1 MRAMRKGVK
10 DVELKHIDI
19 TRLSVSSLNMRG
31 TRKTCDIANILPSV
45 RARGVLVPLIV
56 RECAGSD
63 GECQSGSSAGE
74 HAPTYEILAGKRRYH
89 AALAVIEEGGG
100 IEDLPCAVIEP
111 GDDAAALEASLIEN
125 IARLDPD
132 EMTRCET
139 FTKLVREGRDVE
151 GIALTFGLT
160 ALQVKRTLALGN
172 LIPRLRNLYRADGID
187 AVSLRHL
194 TMASK
199 AKQKEWL
206 ALHDDERA
214 TAPTGSWLKAWL
226 FGGASIP
233 VGVALFDPADYKI
246 EIIAD
251 LFGNEAYFA
260 SSDAFWA
267 LQMPEVENRADQ
279 YRDAGWAEIVVMP
292 KGEAFHSW
300 EHSACSK
307 AKGGRVYVA
316 IGHRG
321 DVTFHEGYVTC
332 KEARRLERDE
342 VLEPVARPEVSSTLN
357 AYIDLHRHAAVR
369 AKLVED
375 AGLSLRVMVAHAVMG
390 SGLWTVR
397 IEPQKAPGDA
407 VAESVEGCLSE
418 SLFDARRREVL
429 ALLGL
434 NAETATVTG
443 SDPDGQGIC
452 GLLTR
457 LIALDDA
464 DVMRVL
470 AVVMGET
477 LDAGTG
483 VIEMLGQHIGLSM
496 ADVWQADDAL
506 LDAVRDREVI
516 GHLLAEVAG
525 HTVAAENAKATSKVQ
540 RGIIRDCLAGANG
553 RVKRDSWV
561 PCWMQFPPS
570 AYTPRGGVGS
580 VDRAQR
586 VMLSPGTEDRAEA
599 EPEEGTD
606 LSEGNLV
613 AIVPTIRPL
622 AA

>member
-1 MRAMRKGVK
+1 M
-10 DVELKHIDI
+10 ELKHIDI

-56 RECAGSD
+56 REICR
-63 GECQSGSSAGE
+63 SGSAVFEGGSATGE
-74 HAPTYEILAGKRRYH
+74 HAPAYEILAGKRRFH
-89 AALAVIEEGGG
+89 AALAVVEEGGG
-100 IEDLPCAVIEP
+100 IEDLPCAVIQR

-139 FTKLVREGRDVE
+139 FTRLVREGRDVD

-214 TAPTGSWLKAWL
+214 TAPTGVCLKAWL

-233 VGVALFDPADYKI
+233 VGAALFDPADYKI

-267 LQMPEVENRADQ
+267 LQMAQVENRAEQ
-279 YRDAGWAEIVVMP
+279 YRDAGWREVVVMAR
-292 KGEAFHSW
+292 GETFHSW
-300 EHSACSK
+300 EHTSCSR

-321 DVTFHEGYVTC
+321 DVTFHEGYVTA
-332 KEARRLERDE
+332 KEARLLERGE
-342 VLEPVARPEVSSTLN
+342 VLEKVVRPEVSSTLN
-357 AYIDLHRHAAVR
+357 SYIDLHRHAAVR

-375 AGLSLRVMVAHAVMG
+375 TGLSLRVMVAHAIIG
-390 SGLWTVR
+390 SGIWAVR
-397 IEPQKAPGDA
+397 IEPQKAPSDA

-434 NAETATVTG
+434 DAEMATVTG
-443 SDPDGQGIC
+443 SDADGKGIC
-452 GLLTR
+452 GLLT
-457 LIALDDA
+457 
-464 DVMRVL
+464 
-470 AVVMGET
+470 G
-477 LDAGTG
+477 
-483 VIEMLGQHIGLSM
+483 
-496 ADVWQADDAL
+496 
-506 LDAVRDREVI
+506 
-516 GHLLAEVAG
+516 
-525 HTVAAENAKATSKVQ
+525 
-540 RGIIRDCLAGANG
+540 
-553 RVKRDSWV
+553 
-561 PCWMQFPPS
+561 
-570 AYTPRGGVGS
+570 
-580 VDRAQR
+580 
-586 VMLSPGTEDRAEA
+586 
-599 EPEEGTD
+599 
-606 LSEGNLV
+606 
-613 AIVPTIRPL
+613 
-622 AA
+622 

>member
-1 MRAMRKGVK
+1 M
-10 DVELKHIDI
+10 ELKHIDI
-19 TRLSVSSLNMRG
+19 TRLTVSSLNMRG
-31 TRKTCDIANILPSV
+31 TRKSCDIANILPSV

-56 RECAGSD
+56 REMVASGSAVSEAGS
-63 GECQSGSSAGE
+63 AAVE
-74 HAPTYEILAGKRRYH
+74 HVPAYEILAGKRRFH
-89 AALAVIEEGGG
+89 AALAVAEESGG

-111 GDDAAALEASLIEN
+111 GDDTAALEASLIEN
-125 IARLDPD
+125 VARLDPD

-139 FTKLVREGRDVE
+139 FTRLVGEGRDVE
-151 GIALTFGLT
+151 GIAQTFGLT

-206 ALHDDERA
+206 ALHNDERA
-214 TAPTGSWLKAWL
+214 TAPTGAWLKSWL

-233 VGVALFDPADYKI
+233 ASAALFDPADYKI

-260 SSDAFWA
+260 RSDAFWT
-267 LQMPEVENRADQ
+267 LQMAQVENRAAQ
-279 YRDAGWAEIVVMP
+279 YRDAGWGEVVVLS
-292 KGEAFHSW
+292 KGQTFHTW

-307 AKGGRVYVA
+307 AKGGRVYIA

-321 DVTFHEGYVTC
+321 DVTFHEGYVTA
-332 KEARRLERDE
+332 KEARRLEMGDA
-342 VLEPVARPEVSSTLN
+342 LEKVVRPEVSSTLN

-375 AGLSLRVMVAHAVMG
+375 TALSLRVMVAHAITG

-397 IEPQKAPGDA
+397 IEGQKAPSDA

-418 SLFDARRREVL
+418 SLFDARRRAVL

-434 NAETATVTG
+434 DAETATVTG
-443 SDPDGQGIC
+443 SDANGQGIC
-452 GLLTR
+452 GLVRR
-457 LIALDDA
+457 LIAMDDG

-477 LDAGTG
+477 LDVSTG
-483 VIEMLGQHIGLSM
+483 LIELLGEHMGIAM
-496 ADVWQADDAL
+496 ADVWRADDAL
-506 LDAVRDREVI
+506 LDAVRDREVM
-516 GHLLAEVAG
+516 GHVLAEVAG
-525 HTVAAENAKATSKVQ
+525 EKVAAENASATTKVQ
-540 RGIIRDCLAGANG
+540 RGIVRDCLTGTNG
-553 RVKRDSWV
+553 RIKRDSWV
-561 PCWMQFPPS
+561 PRWMVFPAS
-570 AYTPRGGVGS
+570 AYTTRGGVGS
-580 VDRAQR
+580 AERGQR
-586 VMLSPGTEDRAEA
+586 MARTEDSGTPEIPETVAGSLDREA
-599 EPEEGTD
+599 LPH
-606 LSEGNLV
+606 
-613 AIVPTIRPL
+613 

>member
-1 MRAMRKGVK
+1 M
-10 DVELKHIDI
+10 ELKHIDI

-56 RECAGSD
+56 RETCRAGSTVFED
-63 GECQSGSSAGE
+63 GSAAGE
-74 HAPTYEILAGKRRYH
+74 HVPAYEILAGKRRFH
-89 AALAVIEEGGG
+89 AALAVVEEGGG

-139 FTKLVREGRDVE
+139 FTRLVREGRDVD

-214 TAPTGSWLKAWL
+214 TAPTGAWLKAWL

-233 VGVALFDPADYKI
+233 VGAALFDVDAYGG

-251 LFGNEAYFA
+251 LFGEDRYFA
-260 SSDAFWA
+260 CAEVFWTA
-267 LQMPEVENRADQ
+267 QTEAIEAKAEA
-279 YRDAGWAEIVVMP
+279 YRDAGWGEVIVMP
-292 KGEAFHSW
+292 KGETFHSW

-321 DVTFHEGYVTC
+321 DVTFHEGYVTA
-332 KEARRLERDE
+332 KEARRLERGE
-342 VLEPVARPEVSSTLN
+342 TLEKVVRPEVSSTLN
-357 AYIDLHRHAAVR
+357 VYIDLHRHAAVR

-375 AGLSLRVMVAHAVMG
+375 TGLSLRVMVAHAIMG

-397 IEPQKAPGDA
+397 IEPQKAPTDA

-418 SLFDARRREVL
+418 SLFDVRRREVL

-434 NAETATVTG
+434 DAETATITG
-443 SDPDGQGIC
+443 SDADGQGIC

-457 LIALDDA
+457 LIAMDDA

-477 LDAGTG
+477 LDIGTG
-483 VIEMLGQHIGLSM
+483 VIELLGQHIGVAM

-525 HTVAAENAKATSKVQ
+525 EQVAAENTKATTKIQ
-540 RGIIRDCLAGANG
+540 RGIIRDCLSGTNG
-553 RVKRDSWV
+553 RAKRESWV
-561 PCWMQFPPS
+561 PRWMAFPAS
-570 AYTPRGGVGS
+570 AYTARGGVGS
-580 VDRAQR
+580 AERAARLAAQ
-586 VMLSPGTEDRAEA
+586 L
-599 EPEEGTD
+599 EPEEAEAGD
-606 LSEGNLV
+606 AVEGQVNDVTVVEAGEGL
-613 AIVPTIRPL
+613 PQ

>member
-1 MRAMRKGVK
+1 M
-10 DVELKHIDI
+10 ELKHIDI

-56 RECAGSD
+56 RETLAVGSAVFEAGSV
-63 GECQSGSSAGE
+63 AGE
-74 HAPTYEILAGKRRYH
+74 HAPAYEILAGKRRFH
-89 AALAVIEEGGG
+89 AALAVVEEGGG

-139 FTKLVREGRDVE
+139 FTQLVREGRDVDA
-151 GIALTFGLT
+151 IALTFGLT

-206 ALHDDERA
+206 ALHDDGRA
-214 TAPTGSWLKAWL
+214 TAPTGAWLKAWL

-233 VGVALFDPADYKI
+233 VGAALFDPADYKI

-267 LQMPEVENRADQ
+267 LQMPEVENRAEQ
-279 YRDAGWAEIVVMP
+279 YRDAGWGEVVVMP
-292 KGEAFHSW
+292 KGETFHSW
-300 EHSACSK
+300 EHSSCSK
-307 AKGGRVYVA
+307 AEGGRVYVA

-321 DVTFHEGYVTC
+321 DVTFHEGYVTAN
-332 KEARRLERDE
+332 EARRLERGE
-342 VLEPVARPEVSSTLN
+342 TLEKVVRPEVSSTLN

-375 AGLSLRVMVAHAVMG
+375 TGLSLRVMVAHAIRG
-390 SGLWTVR
+390 SGLWIVR
-397 IEPQKAPGDA
+397 IEPQKAPSDP

-418 SLFDARRREVL
+418 SLFGARRREVL

-434 NAETATVTG
+434 DGEMATVTG
-443 SDPDGQGIC
+443 SPADGQGIC
-452 GLLTR
+452 GLLTG
-457 LIALDDA
+457 LIAMDDA

-477 LDAGTG
+477 LDVGTG
-483 VIEMLGQHIGLSM
+483 LIELLGQHMGVAM

-506 LDAVRDREVI
+506 LNAVRDREVM

-525 HTVAAENAKATSKVQ
+525 EQVVAENAKATTKVQ
-540 RGIIRDCLAGANG
+540 RGIVRDCLSGTNG
-553 RVKRDSWV
+553 RRKRDSWV
-561 PCWMQFPPS
+561 PRWMVFPAS
-570 AYTPRGGVGS
+570 AYTARGGVGS
-580 VDRAQR
+580 AERAQR
-586 VMLSPGTEDRAEA
+586 IARIEEADEPASEA
-599 EPEEGTD
+599 EMLEPE
-606 LSEGNLV
+606 
-613 AIVPTIRPL
+613 APTTLPQ

>member
-1 MRAMRKGVK
+1 M
-10 DVELKHIDI
+10 ELKHIDI

-56 RECAGSD
+56 REMAA
-63 GECQSGSSAGE
+63 SGSAAFEGESAAGE
-74 HAPTYEILAGKRRYH
+74 HAPAYEILAGKRRFH
-89 AALAVIEEGGG
+89 AALAVVEEGGG

-125 IARLDPD
+125 VARLDPD

-139 FTKLVREGRDVE
+139 FTRLVREGRDVD

-206 ALHDDERA
+206 ELHDDERA
-214 TAPTGSWLKAWL
+214 TAPTGAWLKAWL
-226 FGGASIP
+226 LGGASIP
-233 VGVALFDPADYKI
+233 VGAALFDLDAYAG

-251 LFGNEAYFA
+251 LFGEDRYFA
-260 SSDAFWA
+260 CAEVFWTVQMEAIEARVDA
-267 LQMPEVENRADQ
+267 L
-279 YRDAGWAEIVVMP
+279 RDAGWGEVVIMP
-292 KGEAFHSW
+292 KGETFHSW
-300 EHSACSK
+300 EHTSCSK

-321 DVTFHEGYVTC
+321 DVVFHEGYVTT
-332 KEARRLERDE
+332 KEARRLERGE
-342 VLEPVARPEVSSTLN
+342 TLEKVARPEVSSTLN

-375 AGLSLRVMVAHAVMG
+375 TGLSLRVMVAHAIMG
-390 SGLWTVR
+390 SGLWTMR
-397 IEPQKAPGDA
+397 IEGQKAPSDA

-434 NAETATVTG
+434 DAETATVTG
-443 SDPDGQGIC
+443 SDPDGKGIC

-464 DVMRVL
+464 NVLRVL
-470 AVVMGET
+470 SVVMGET
-477 LDAGTG
+477 LDVGTG
-483 VIEMLGQHIGLSM
+483 LIELLGQHMGIAM
-496 ADVWQADDAL
+496 ADIWQADDAM
-506 LDAVRDREVI
+506 LDTVRDREVM
-516 GHLLAEVAG
+516 GLLLAEVAG
-525 HTVAAENAKATSKVQ
+525 EKVAAENAKATTKVQ
-540 RGIIRDCLAGANG
+540 RGIVRDCLSGTNG

-561 PCWMQFPPS
+561 PRWMAFPAS
-570 AYTPRGGVGS
+570 AYTGRGGVGTAE
-580 VDRAQR
+580 RAAR
-586 VMLSPGTEDRAEA
+586 LANLCDEEEAKAGATNKVEAAPAEA
-599 EPEEGTD
+599 EQALPQ
-606 LSEGNLV
+606 
-613 AIVPTIRPL
+613 

>member
-1 MRAMRKGVK
+1 M
-10 DVELKHIDI
+10 ELKHIDI
-19 TRLSVSSLNMRG
+19 TRLSISSLNMRG
-31 TRKTCDIANILPSV
+31 TRKTCDIDNILPSI

-56 RECAGSD
+56 REMAASGSGVFEAGS
-63 GECQSGSSAGE
+63 GAGE
-74 HAPTYEILAGKRRYH
+74 PAPAYEILAGKRRFH
-89 AALAVIEEGGG
+89 AALAVVEEGGG

-139 FTKLVREGRDVE
+139 FTRLVREGRDVD

-172 LIPRLRNLYRADGID
+172 LTPRLRNLYRVDGID

-214 TAPTGSWLKAWL
+214 TAPTGAWLKAWL

-267 LQMPEVENRADQ
+267 LQMPEIENRAEQ
-279 YRDAGWAEIVVMP
+279 YRDAGWGEVVVMP
-292 KGEAFHSW
+292 KGETFHPW
-300 EHSACSK
+300 EHSASSK

-321 DVTFHEGYVTC
+321 DVTFHEGYVTT
-332 KEARRLERDE
+332 KEARRLERGE
-342 VLEPVARPEVSSTLN
+342 VLEKVVRPEVSSALN

-375 AGLSLRVMVAHAVMG
+375 IGLSLRVMVAHAIMG

-397 IEPQKAPGDA
+397 VEPQKALSDA

-418 SLFDARRREVL
+418 ALFDARRREVL
-429 ALLGL
+429 ALLRL
-434 NAETATVTG
+434 DAETATVTG
-443 SDPDGQGIC
+443 SDADGKGIC
-452 GLLTR
+452 GLLTQ
-457 LIALDDA
+457 LIALNDA
-464 DVMRVL
+464 EVMRIL
-470 AVVMGET
+470 AVVLGET
-477 LDAGTG
+477 LDVGSG
-483 VIEMLGQHIGLSM
+483 LIELLGQHMGLSM

-506 LDAVRDREVI
+506 LDAVRDREVM

-525 HTVAAENAKATSKVQ
+525 ETVAAENAKATTTVQ
-540 RGIIRDCLAGANG
+540 RGIVRDCLTGTNG
-553 RVKRDSWV
+553 RVKRDGWV
-561 PCWMQFPPS
+561 PRWMAFPAS
-570 AYTPRGGVGS
+570 AYTDRGGVGS
-580 VDRAQR
+580 AKRAAR
-586 VMLSPGTEDRAEA
+586 IAGAKEPVAETEDAAVEDDEA
-599 EPEEGTD
+599 KANMDTD
-606 LSEGNLV
+606 TNHALSD
-613 AIVPTIRPL
+613 

>member
-1 MRAMRKGVK
+1 M
-10 DVELKHIDI
+10 ELKHIDI

-56 RECAGSD
+56 RETCR
-63 GECQSGSSAGE
+63 SGSEVFEVGSAAGE
-74 HAPTYEILAGKRRYH
+74 HIPAYEILAGKRRFH
-89 AALAVIEEGGG
+89 AALAVVEEGGG

-139 FTKLVREGRDVE
+139 FTRLVREGRDVD

-214 TAPTGSWLKAWL
+214 TAPTGAWLKAWL

-233 VGVALFDPADYKI
+233 VGAALFDPADYKI

-260 SSDAFWA
+260 SSDAFGA
-267 LQMPEVENRADQ
+267 LQMPEVENRAEQ
-279 YRDAGWAEIVVMP
+279 YREAGWGEVVVML
-292 KGEAFHSW
+292 KGETFHSW

-321 DVTFHEGYVTC
+321 DVTFHEGYVTA
-332 KEARRLERDE
+332 KEARRLERGE
-342 VLEPVARPEVSSTLN
+342 VLAKVVRSEVPATLN

-375 AGLSLRVMVAHAVMG
+375 TGLSLRVMVAHAIIG

-397 IEPQKAPGDA
+397 IEPQKAPSDA
-407 VAESVEGCLSE
+407 VAESVESCLSE

-434 NAETATVTG
+434 DAEAATVTG
-443 SDPDGQGIC
+443 SDADGKGIC

-457 LIALDDA
+457 LIAMDDT
-464 DVMRVL
+464 DVMRIL

-477 LDAGTG
+477 LDVGTG
-483 VIEMLGQHIGLSM
+483 LIELLGQLMGLAM

-506 LDAVRDREVI
+506 LDAVRDREVM
-516 GHLLAEVAG
+516 GHLLADVAG
-525 HTVAAENAKATSKVQ
+525 EKVAAENAKATTKVQ
-540 RGIIRDCLAGANG
+540 RGIVRDCLSGTNG

-561 PCWMQFPPS
+561 PRWMAFPPS

-580 VDRAQR
+580 AERSAP
-586 VMLSPGTEDRAEA
+586 LAKLAEA
-599 EPEEGTD
+599 DEAEVEAGDAVEGQENDMTVV
-606 LSEGNLV
+606 EGGEGL
-613 AIVPTIRPL
+613 PQ

>member
-1 MRAMRKGVK
+1 M
-10 DVELKHIDI
+10 ELKHIDI

-56 RECAGSD
+56 REMAASGSEVFEAGST
-63 GECQSGSSAGE
+63 AGE
-74 HAPTYEILAGKRRYH
+74 HVPSYEILAGKRRFH
-89 AALAVIEEGGG
+89 ASLAVVEEGGG

-139 FTKLVREGRDVE
+139 FTRLVREGRDVD

-187 AVSLRHL
+187 TVSLRHL

-199 AKQKEWL
+199 VKQKEWL
-206 ALHDDERA
+206 ALHDDQRA
-214 TAPTGSWLKAWL
+214 TAPTGAWLKAWL

-233 VGVALFDPADYKI
+233 VGAALFDPADYKI

-260 SSDAFWA
+260 SADAFWA
-267 LQMPEVENRADQ
+267 LQMAQVENRAEQ
-279 YRDAGWAEIVVMP
+279 YRDAGWSEVVVMP
-292 KGEAFHSW
+292 TGETFHSW
-300 EHSACSK
+300 EYSACSK
-307 AKGGRVYVA
+307 ANGGRVYVA

-321 DVTFHEGYVTC
+321 DVTFHEGFVTA
-332 KEARRLERDE
+332 KEARRLERGE
-342 VLEPVARPEVSSTLN
+342 MLEKVMRPEVPATLN

-369 AKLVED
+369 SKLVED
-375 AGLSLRVMVAHAVMG
+375 TGLSLRVMVAHAIMG

-397 IEPQKAPGDA
+397 IEPQKAPSDA

-434 NAETATVTG
+434 DAETATVTG
-443 SDPDGQGIC
+443 SDPDGKGIC

-477 LDAGTG
+477 LHMGTG
-483 VIEMLGQHIGLSM
+483 LIELLGEHMGVAM
-496 ADVWQADDAL
+496 ADVWQADDAM

-525 HTVAAENAKATSKVQ
+525 EKVAAENAKGTTKVQ
-540 RGIIRDCLAGANG
+540 RGIVRDCLAGANG
-553 RVKRDSWV
+553 RPKHDGWV
-561 PCWMQFPPS
+561 PRWMAFPAS
-570 AYTPRGGVGS
+570 AYTERGGVGS
-580 VDRAQR
+580 AERAAR
-586 VMLSPGTEDRAEA
+586 
-599 EPEEGTD
+599 
-606 LSEGNLV
+606 
-613 AIVPTIRPL
+613 L
-622 AA
+622 AARTDTGSDDDAVCAESGEAQAQGKTDDEQRLSKAA

>member
-1 MRAMRKGVK
+1 M
-10 DVELKHIDI
+10 ELKHIDI

-31 TRKTCDIANILPSV
+31 TKKTCDTANILPSV

-56 RECAGSD
+56 RPVGAVVVGSGGEDSAD
-63 GECQSGSSAGE
+63 GE
-74 HAPTYEILAGKRRYH
+74 HRPTYEILAGKRRFY
-89 AALAVIEEGGG
+89 AALAVVEEGGG

-139 FTKLVREGRDVE
+139 FTRLVREGRNVD

-172 LIPRLRNLYRADGID
+172 LVPRLRNLYRADGID

-214 TAPTGSWLKAWL
+214 TAPTGAWLKSWL

-233 VGVALFDPADYKI
+233 VSAALFDLDGYEG

-251 LFGNEAYFA
+251 LFGEDRYFA
-260 SSDAFWA
+260 CAEVFWTA
-267 LQMPEVENRADQ
+267 QMEAIETRAEA
-279 YRDAGWAEIVVMP
+279 YRDAGWDEVVIMAR
-292 KGEAFHSW
+292 GDAFHAW
-300 EHSACSK
+300 EHVSCPKS
-307 AKGGRVYVA
+307 KGGRVYVA

-321 DVTFHEGYVTC
+321 DVTFHEGFVTT
-332 KEARRLERDE
+332 KEARRLERGE
-342 VLEPVARPEVSSTLN
+342 ALEKAVRPEVSSTLN

-369 AKLVED
+369 AKLAED
-375 AGLSLRVMVAHAVMG
+375 TGLSLRVMVAHAIVG
-390 SGLWTVR
+390 SGLWAVR
-397 IEPQKAPGDA
+397 IEPQKARSDA
-407 VAESVEGCLSE
+407 VAESIENCLSE
-418 SLFDARRREVL
+418 ALFDARRREVL
-429 ALLGL
+429 RLRDLDPD
-434 NAETATVTG
+434 TPTVTA

-452 GLLTR
+452 GLVRR
-457 LIALDDA
+457 LITLDDVA
-464 DVMRVL
+464 VLRVL

-477 LDAGTG
+477 LDVGTG
-483 VIEMLGQHIGLSM
+483 LIELLGAHMGLDM

-506 LDAVRDREVI
+506 LDAVRDREVM
-516 GHLLAEVAG
+516 GHLLADVAG
-525 HTVAAENAKATSKVQ
+525 EQVAAENGKATTKVK
-540 RGIIRDCLAGANG
+540 RGIIRDCLSGSNG

-561 PCWMQFPPS
+561 PRWMAFPAS

-580 VDRAQR
+580 AERAAR
-586 VMLSPGTEDRAEA
+586 IAAADEREVEAEDTDNAEA
-599 EPEEGTD
+599 EAETSADTEAHATLPK
-606 LSEGNLV
+606 
-613 AIVPTIRPL
+613 

>member
-1 MRAMRKGVK
+1 M
-10 DVELKHIDI
+10 ELKHIDI

-31 TRKTCDIANILPSV
+31 TKKTCDIANILPSV

-56 RECAGSD
+56 RAIGTEIIGQGGAEAGTQAREAV
-63 GECQSGSSAGE
+63 GPA
-74 HAPTYEILAGKRRYH
+74 YEILAGKRRYH
-89 AALAVIEEGGG
+89 AALAVVDEGGG

-139 FTKLVREGRDVE
+139 FTRLVREGRGVD

-172 LIPRLRNLYRADGID
+172 LLPRLRNLYRVDGID
-187 AVSLRHL
+187 TVSLRHL

-199 AKQKEWL
+199 AKQREWL
-206 ALHDDERA
+206 ALYDDERA
-214 TAPTGSWLKAWL
+214 ATPTGAWLKAWL

-233 VGVALFDPADYKI
+233 VGAALFDPADYKI

-260 SSDAFWA
+260 CSEAFWP
-267 LQMPEVENRADQ
+267 LQMAEVENRAEAL
-279 YRDAGWAEIVVMP
+279 RDSGWSEVVVMAR
-292 KGEAFHSW
+292 GETFHAW
-300 EHSACSK
+300 EHSACAK

-316 IGHRG
+316 VGHRG
-321 DVTFHEGYVTC
+321 DVTFHEGYVTL
-332 KEARRLERDE
+332 KEARRLERGE
-342 VLEPVARPEVSSTLN
+342 ALEKVMRPEVSSTVN

-375 AGLSLRVMVAHAVMG
+375 TGLSLRVMVAHAIMG

-397 IEPQKAPGDA
+397 IEPQKAPSDA

-418 SLFDARRREVL
+418 ALFDARRREVL
-429 ALLGL
+429 AMLRLD
-434 NAETATVTG
+434 AEAPTVTG
-443 SDPDGQGIC
+443 SDLDGTGIG
-452 GLLTR
+452 GLLLR
-457 LIALDDA
+457 LIALDDT

-477 LDAGTG
+477 LDVGTCL
-483 VIEMLGQHIGLSM
+483 IELLGQHMAVSM

-506 LDAVRDREVI
+506 LDAVRDREVM

-525 HTVAAENAKATSKVQ
+525 ETVAAENAKATTTVQ

-553 RVKRDSWV
+553 RAKVEGWV
-561 PCWMQFPPS
+561 PRWMAFPAS
-570 AYTPRGGVGS
+570 AYTDRGGVGS
-580 VDRAQR
+580 VERSSRIARRLAPEADDVDA
-586 VMLSPGTEDRAEA
+586 VAKGAEA
-599 EPEEGTD
+599 LADTDEE
-606 LSEGNLV
+606 L
-613 AIVPTIRPL
+613 PQ